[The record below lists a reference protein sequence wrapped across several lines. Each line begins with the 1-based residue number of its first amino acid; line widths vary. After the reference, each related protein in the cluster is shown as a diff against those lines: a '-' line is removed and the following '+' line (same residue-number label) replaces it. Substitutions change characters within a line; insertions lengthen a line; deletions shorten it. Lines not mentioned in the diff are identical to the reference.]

1 MDTRVRGL
9 SSPCLCP
16 RFFKKNMS
24 ASVSTDLWLSPLKPL
39 WDCLF
44 MSELFQRQS
53 LSPNKKSKKQQE
65 DIIRYLIFEPHI
77 KKQKLINKVPIRFRS
92 FYFRSLA
99 EERDSYFSKLKDIED
114 ELRLIEEQTKN
125 SSLFFGMTSQKF
137 CQRLNKILISESCE
151 CHQKCQCH
159 QTCHCQQ
166 KCQCQQCH

>member
-1 MDTRVRGL
+1 MYLLTFRSKVNSLDL
-9 SSPCLCP
+9 L
-16 RFFKKNMS
+16 FF
-24 ASVSTDLWLSPLKPL
+24 
-39 WDCLF
+39 WDCVF
-44 MSELFQRQS
+44 MLELFQRQS
-53 LSPNKKSKKQQE
+53 LSPTKKSKKHQE
-65 DIIRYLIFEPHI
+65 DIIRYSIFEPHT
-77 KKQKLINKVPIRFRS
+77 KKQKLINKVPIRLKS
-92 FYFRSLA
+92 IYLRSLA

-125 SSLFFGMTSQKF
+125 SSLFFGMTSEKF